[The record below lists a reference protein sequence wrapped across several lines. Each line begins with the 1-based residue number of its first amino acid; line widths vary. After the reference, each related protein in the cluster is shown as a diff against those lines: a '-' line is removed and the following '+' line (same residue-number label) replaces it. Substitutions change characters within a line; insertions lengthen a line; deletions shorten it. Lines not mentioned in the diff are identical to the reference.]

1 MPRRF
6 LTSPLGSLSIPGP
19 LYSAHILQVGYHT
32 PTPAGP
38 SRADGSITLIS
49 GGPLTVLVDTGGPW
63 LRDRLPG
70 LLKTHGVTPSDIT
83 HVVATHGHSDHVG
96 NLNLFPQATL
106 LVGFDL
112 SHGEGIYSPNGLAQG
127 VPLVLHPG
135 HLEVAPTPG
144 HTRAHVS
151 LVATGT
157 SEGTVVVA
165 GDVFERRGDEREW
178 RALSEEPG
186 EQRKSRRR
194 VLAMADVI
202 VPGHGEPFRVE
213 RESGRRGQEEEE
225 EEEGSGREEEDEG
238 GWDRVMDYL
247 ELPVNDGLKMP
258 EREEG
263 WDRDMDYLELP
274 MNDGGERAR
283 KASSAA
289 WLQEDFQ
296 PLEPP
301 AGGAIVWRKEAV
313 ASPNNLAFL
322 LILIHVFDKLC
333 LLKMAPP

>member
-6 LTSPLGSLSIPGP
+6 LTTPLDSLTIPGP
-19 LYSAHILQVGYHT
+19 LYSIQILQVGYHT

-38 SRADGSITLIS
+38 ARADGSITLIS

-70 LLKTHGVTPSDIT
+70 LLQTHGVTPDAIT

-96 NLNLFPQATL
+96 NLNLFPQATM

-112 SHGEGIYSPNGLAQG
+112 SRGEGIYLPNGLAQG
-127 VPLVLHPG
+127 VPFVLHPG

-186 EQRKSRRR
+186 EQRRSRRR

-202 VPGHGEPFRVE
+202 VPGHGEPFRVASDSD
-213 RESGRRGQEEEE
+213 RGRRGQEEEEEEEE
-225 EEEGSGREEEDEG
+225 EEEGSGREEEDG
-238 GWDRVMDYL
+238 
-247 ELPVNDGLKMP
+247 
-258 EREEG
+258 
-263 WDRDMDYLELP
+263 
-274 MNDGGERAR
+274 GGEQSPAERA
-283 KASSAA
+283 
-289 WLQEDFQ
+289 
-296 PLEPP
+296 
-301 AGGAIVWRKEAV
+301 
-313 ASPNNLAFL
+313 
-322 LILIHVFDKLC
+322 
-333 LLKMAPP
+333 